1 MGAKLFGV
9 DVDVVKAV
17 GTRRVGAQP
26 MPDPNARI
34 LSTALREVSGQ
45 QSMNLQPDPTL
56 GAPFS
61 SFPNNRLTVAQMGPG
76 EPAENFP
83 LGGEPRMWKYRVG
96 WNFPTTP
103 DTDRGISGELLR
115 VLADSFWL
123 LRRCIEIRKA
133 EVCALDWEIVPKGR
147 NGKEKKIN
155 GERNEGLIR
164 HLKDFFLY
172 PEGYYS
178 FITPDDEWTPAGEVY
193 VQDAGAWRR
202 KGLVD
207 WTDWLNAVLEDF
219 FVGDWVS
226 LWPQR
231 TLGNEMIGVRRVDGE
246 HIKALLDLDGRI
258 PPPPMPAYQQYL
270 YGVPRASWAANEFY
284 YVPRNVRNMTPY
296 GFSHVQQALIP
307 INLGLRFDQWNT
319 AAYTESTVPMGLLES
334 APGFT
339 ADQIKDVADFLNGAV
354 DSLASRQRVY
364 PVPNGTK
371 WQTLKPFNFD
381 EKFAMYLI
389 ECICAA
395 MDVQPQELGYAPS
408 RASLG
413 GAGFAEEQ
421 SQIRQRKGL
430 HPLAKWLER
439 KMTKII
445 NDQWSNLGGGE
456 LEFKFSDLVVEN
468 EAEKYAANAAALKSG
483 QISLD
488 HLLEDSGQTGLGVGY
503 ILETEQ
509 GTIFL
514 DKGYAL
520 TGSGIVQLPRD
531 TNATISAPGLAPA
544 QGTPDV
550 PLEPAPE
557 PNTPKYDP
565 TTPPVDPVPPVANTE
580 QHFDQP
586 QSDPMDTHLPT
597 AALAKAATPT
607 PEREKL
613 EEEFLAAWLAWWHK
627 KTTALLKDGAPSD
640 PEVAKRLFK
649 VSVDEQNELAK
660 ILYNTDRHPAFVAAM
675 QKLRK
680 ERGLP
685 EGAWAEPTRSDIFRL
700 QTQTQA
706 HMVRVIQT
714 YHTDLETAFQSLF
727 EEQSGN
733 PNRQTAAAA
742 IVMGLLAW
750 LNGRLEW
757 KGREIAI
764 TEATDAEAQA
774 MSDFA
779 TQNPKLLGAL
789 RWRAVM
795 DEKTCDVCAGL
806 DGQILDSTG
815 PRPPAH
821 PNCLPGTTNVSA
833 KGVSAAT
840 KRWYEGKMVTI
851 RTASGKNLSC
861 TPNHPI
867 LTSSGWVPGG
877 KIAEGDYVIRSL
889 SSEWVPL
896 RNNNHDDVPPMI
908 HEVADAFF
916 RTSQVVSREVPVS
929 AEDFH
934 GDGEGSEVA
943 VIGANGLL
951 GNGVDTTSQ
960 KVICDYTLHRRGMET
975 EGKNST
981 GSPDPLVHTRPSA
994 TNGVVSI
1001 GAQLTSLFGS
1011 HTTEPNDI
1019 GLGPTTDTNT
1029 SSHQNTTNGTA
1040 TYPEGGGKSELGF
1053 TATITINDLRRR
1065 QSESSVRKTTIAPS
1079 APLNGDAVFD
1089 QDSPDWGRADTELA
1103 RQILQG
1109 ALGPVLPDEVIGVDV
1124 DEAWV
1129 GQVFNLQTATG
1140 HYTANAIVTHNCR
1153 CITEPVGDEAL
1164 SSDSTSGPQD
1174 PQDEGEEAGR

>member
-34 LSTALREVSGQ
+34 LSTALREVSSA
-45 QSMNLQPDPTL
+45 QSMNLQPDPTM

-147 NGKEKKIN
+147 NGKEKKLN
-155 GERNEGLIR
+155 GQMNDGLIR
-164 HLKDFFLY
+164 HLKAFFEH

-193 VQDAGAWRR
+193 VQDAGAWKR

-207 WTDWLNAVLEDF
+207 WPDWLNAVLEDF

-231 TLGNEMIGVRRVDGE
+231 TLGNEMLGVRRVDGE

-284 YVPRNVRNMTPY
+284 YIPRNVRNITPY

-371 WQTLKPFNFD
+371 WQSLKPFAFD

-430 HPLAKWLER
+430 QPLARWIER
-439 KMTKII
+439 KLTKII
-445 NDQWSNLGGGE
+445 NDQWSNLGGGA

-483 QISLD
+483 QVSLD

-503 ILETEQ
+503 ILETEA

-520 TGSGIVQLPRD
+520 TSSGIIELPRD
-531 TNATISAPGLAPA
+531 PNTTISAPALTPGVTPAPA
-544 QGTPDV
+544 PIDPVPTPPV
-550 PLEPAPE
+550 APLDPAPQ
-557 PNTPKYDP
+557 PNAPPQYNPIK
-565 TTPPVDPVPPVANTE
+565 PPVDPLPAVDNAA

-586 QSDPMDTHLPT
+586 QDDPMDTHLPT

-613 EEEFLAAWLAWWHK
+613 EEAFLAAWLGWWHEK
-627 KTTALLKDGAPSD
+627 ASALVKDGPPSD
-640 PEVAKRLFK
+640 PEVAKRLFML
-649 VSVDEQNELAK
+649 STDEQTALSK
-660 ILYNTDRHPAFVAAM
+660 LLYSTDRYPAFVAAM

-685 EGAWAEPTRSDIFRL
+685 EGEWAEPTPSDIFRL

-706 HMVRVIQT
+706 HMVRIAQT
-714 YHTDLETAFQSLF
+714 YHADLDTAFQTIY
-727 EEQSGN
+727 EEQAGN
-733 PNRQTAAAA
+733 PNRQAAAA
-742 IVMGLLAW
+742 AVVMGLLAW

-774 MSDFA
+774 MADFS

-806 DGQILDSTG
+806 DGQILDATS
-815 PRPPAH
+815 PHPPAH
-821 PNCLPGTTNVSA
+821 PNC
-833 KGVSAAT
+833 
-840 KRWYEGKMVTI
+840 R
-851 RTASGKNLSC
+851 C
-861 TPNHPI
+861 
-867 LTSSGWVPGG
+867 
-877 KIAEGDYVIRSL
+877 
-889 SSEWVPL
+889 
-896 RNNNHDDVPPMI
+896 
-908 HEVADAFF
+908 
-916 RTSQVVSREVPVS
+916 
-929 AEDFH
+929 
-934 GDGEGSEVA
+934 
-943 VIGANGLL
+943 
-951 GNGVDTTSQ
+951 
-960 KVICDYTLHRRGMET
+960 
-975 EGKNST
+975 
-981 GSPDPLVHTRPSA
+981 
-994 TNGVVSI
+994 
-1001 GAQLTSLFGS
+1001 
-1011 HTTEPNDI
+1011 
-1019 GLGPTTDTNT
+1019 
-1029 SSHQNTTNGTA
+1029 
-1040 TYPEGGGKSELGF
+1040 
-1053 TATITINDLRRR
+1053 
-1065 QSESSVRKTTIAPS
+1065 TTI
-1079 APLNGDAVFD
+1079 
-1089 QDSPDWGRADTELA
+1089 
-1103 RQILQG
+1103 
-1109 ALGPVLPDEVIGVDV
+1109 PV
-1124 DEAWV
+1124 
-1129 GQVFNLQTATG
+1129 Q
-1140 HYTANAIVTHNCR
+1140 
-1153 CITEPVGDEAL
+1153 DEAL

-1174 PQDEGEEAGR
+1174 PQDDGKEAGR